1 MKAPQ
6 LRIPP
11 LSAIAPRFSTVN
23 TCQLRWAS
31 KRATPAIPQPVPL
44 VPDVPTLLKVL
55 GRGLSQYAEKF
66 PTWNSL
72 FTSDST
78 QMKELGIEPPRTRR
92 YLLAWLER
100 YRQGALGPGGDFKH
114 VENGEAYLQ
123 VATTE
128 AQDRKWVI
136 NVPAGQKADGAV
148 QGPDERVRGYQV
160 RGASAI
166 TGPYALPL
174 KAGDGAKVQV
184 VEGMWEH
191 RQGIKVDGGERRR
204 TEVRYKKRIA
214 QRKAEIEASRR
225 G

>member
-55 GRGLSQYAEKF
+55 GRGLSQYAEK
-66 PTWNSL
+66 
-72 FTSDST
+72 
-78 QMKELGIEPPRTRR
+78 
-92 YLLAWLER
+92 
-100 YRQGALGPGGDFKH
+100 
-114 VENGEAYLQ
+114 
-123 VATTE
+123 
-128 AQDRKWVI
+128 KWVI